1 MKCYRYQVS
10 FNNCKPKKT
19 GFICVIGREKFAF
32 SIDASHETDLYERL
46 PISDIRPNCD
56 TYFIDKE
63 YSDEYFK
70 FLEREPRYIK
80 SLSEKTGF
88 DHENLGYAPIAK
100 ISGFSMEYFSWA
112 IRNMFHA
119 DSVSLCVISHILSL
133 ALELKGM
140 LHGLKKKSVLAYN
153 GLEDAVGL
161 LEELTA
167 MNVERRVKKC
177 ISLFGSKQKTLL
189 RNTELSNENKR
200 MMLSLL
206 KLSNEEKR
214 NFIKRVT
221 PFSDT
226 EKIFS
231 EMSYVVADTIKWDKE
246 WVKEAVLRN
255 NKVKAEIV
263 FDEGDRLVVR
273 PMDFETMRFLS
284 KATPWCIGRDQD
296 TWDSYLL
303 GNPDTAKQYI
313 AFDFSLAQNDKMST
327 VGFTEMFG
335 SGITHMHNFKNE
347 TLVTTEI
354 SPDLLPDLI
363 TEKAVCDQADLVD
376 RLYPDIN
383 TVTPYGR
390 IKAFGLDAS
399 LVEMTGYGPKQWDKN
414 TVLRFLNGALNDR
427 YSIIG
432 EDDDTIAL
440 MFPNRKALVAL
451 GGSRNFSMLNEC
463 EIGPD
468 EIVVYM
474 DFTKDIIDARRYL
487 VCPVDALCKRGASKY
502 ANMTPYPLTMRRILS
517 RYYGT
522 EAFYEAHSAADEY
535 ADLMRS
541 LFVDEAAKV
550 LSSEWLKTE
559 LLYNAE
565 ETRFRLHAAWDDYY
579 LLMTSIPCE
588 HIMGCGCDI
597 RYLFNKEI
605 ATEFVARYKSI
616 FENTNN
622 PKITREDNM
631 AKIEHTLRYIIYVFD
646 IKDEI
651 YQRCPRCLTGRG
663 AEFLKAI
670 GLDPYMFKKDNN
682 RGYMGL
688 NKVTSLNLDFI

>member
-1 MKCYRYQVS
+1 MKCYRVPYGYTPS
-10 FNNCKPKKT
+10 NP
-19 GFICVIGREKFAF
+19 GFICAITKEGSVF
-32 SIDASHETDLYERL
+32 SVNTDPDERSL
-46 PISDIRPNCD
+46 EIKPYYDCD
-56 TYFIDKE
+56 LMYFIDRE
-63 YSDEYFK
+63 YAAEYRK

-80 SLSEKTGF
+80 SLSEKAGF
-88 DHENLGYAPIAK
+88 QCENLGYAPIAK

-112 IRNMFHA
+112 IRNMSHT
-119 DSVSLCVISHILSL
+119 DSVSLGVIDHILKL
-133 ALELKGM
+133 AFDLKGM

-161 LEELTA
+161 LDELTA
-167 MNVERRVKKC
+167 ISIERRVKKC
-177 ISLFGSKQKTLL
+177 ISLFGTKQKTTL
-189 RNTELSNENKR
+189 RNTKLSNENKR

-246 WVKEAVLRN
+246 WVKMAILRN
-255 NKVKAEIV
+255 NKAKAEIV

-284 KATPWCIGRDQD
+284 KATSWCIGRDED
-296 TWDSYLL
+296 AWNSYLL
-303 GNPDTAKQYI
+303 GNPDTARQYV
-313 AFDFSLAQNDKMST
+313 AFDFSLPQDDKMST

-347 TLVTTEI
+347 TLVVTETP
-354 SPDLLPDLI
+354 PDLLPDLI
-363 TEKAVCDQADLVD
+363 TEKAICDQTGLVD

-383 TVTPYGR
+383 TITPYGR
-390 IKAFGLDAS
+390 VKAFGLDAS

-414 TVLRFLNGALNDR
+414 TVLRFLDDAVNDR

-451 GGSRNFSMLNEC
+451 GGSRYFSMLNEC
-463 EIGPD
+463 EIGSD

-474 DFTKDIIDARRYL
+474 DFTKDILDARRYL

-502 ANMTPYPLTMRRILS
+502 ANMTTYPLTMRRILS

-522 EAFYEAHSAADEY
+522 EAFDEAPSAADEY
-535 ADLMRS
+535 ASLMLS

-550 LSSEWLKTE
+550 LSSERLKTE
-559 LLYNAE
+559 LLYNAK
-565 ETRFRLHAAWDDYY
+565 ETRFRIHSAWDDYY

-588 HIMGCGCDI
+588 HIMECGCDI
-597 RYLFNKEI
+597 RYLFDKEI
-605 ATEFVARYKSI
+605 ALEFVARYKSI
-616 FENTNN
+616 FENDNSL
-622 PKITREDNM
+622 KITREDNM
-631 AKIEHTLRYIIYVFD
+631 EKIEQTLRYIIGVFN

-651 YQRCPRCLTGRG
+651 YLRCPRCLTGRG
-663 AEFLKAI
+663 AEFLMAI
-670 GLDPYMFKKDNN
+670 GLDPYMFKKDNG
-682 RGYMGL
+682 RAYMGL
-688 NKVTSLNLDFI
+688 NKVTNNLDFI

>member
-1 MKCYRYQVS
+1 MKCHRIPYGYIPR
-10 FNNCKPKKT
+10 NP
-19 GFICVIGREKFAF
+19 GFICVITKKGSAF
-32 SIDASHETDLYERL
+32 SENTVQNEQYSEIEPYYDSDLM
-46 PISDIRPNCD
+46 
-56 TYFIDKE
+56 YFIDRE
-63 YSDEYFK
+63 YADEYRK

-80 SLSEKTGF
+80 SLAEKTGF
-88 DHENLGYAPIAK
+88 QCENLGYAPVAK

-112 IRNMFHA
+112 IRNMSHT
-119 DSVSLCVISHILSL
+119 DRVSLCVIGHILRL
-133 ALELKGM
+133 ALDLKGM

-167 MNVERRVKKC
+167 MNAERRVKKC
-177 ISLFGSKQKTLL
+177 ISLFGAKQKTLL
-189 RNTELSNENKR
+189 RNMELSDENKR
-200 MMLSLL
+200 MMLSLF

-246 WVKEAVLRN
+246 WVKTVILRN

-263 FDEGDRLVVR
+263 FDKGDRLVVR

-296 TWDSYLL
+296 AWDSYLL
-303 GNPDTAKQYI
+303 GNPDTARQYV
-313 AFDFSLAQNDKMST
+313 AFDFSLPQNDRMST

-335 SGITHMHNFKNE
+335 SGITHMHDFKNE
-347 TLVTTEI
+347 TLVTTETP
-354 SPDLLPDLI
+354 SDLLPDLI
-363 TEKAVCDQADLVD
+363 AEKSICDTSCPVGN
-376 RLYPDIN
+376 LYPGIN
-383 TVTPYGR
+383 TITPYGR
-390 IKAFGLDAS
+390 VKAFGLDAS

-414 TVLRFLNGALNDR
+414 TVLRFLDDAVNDR

-440 MFPNRKALVAL
+440 MFPNRKVLVAL
-451 GGSRNFSMLNEC
+451 GGARHFSMLNEC
-463 EIGPD
+463 EIGSD

-487 VCPVDALCKRGASKY
+487 VCSVDALCNRGASKY
-502 ANMTPYPLTMRRILS
+502 ANTTAYPLTMRRILS
-517 RYYGT
+517 RYYGA
-522 EAFYEAHSAADEY
+522 EAFDEAPSAADEY
-535 ADLMRS
+535 ANLMRS

-550 LSSEWLKTE
+550 LSSERLKTE
-559 LLYNAE
+559 LFYNKK
-565 ETRFRLHAAWDDYY
+565 ETMFRIHAAWDDYY

-597 RYLFNKEI
+597 RYLFNEEI
-605 ATEFVARYKSI
+605 AIEFVSRYKSI
-616 FENTNN
+616 FENDNSL
-622 PKITREDNM
+622 KITREDNM
-631 AKIEHTLRYIIYVFD
+631 VKIEQTLRYIIDVFN
-646 IKDEI
+646 IKNEI
-651 YQRCPRCLTGRG
+651 YQRQPTRLLTGRG
-663 AEFLKAI
+663 AKFLEAI
-670 GLDPYMFKKDNN
+670 GLDPYMFKKPNS

-688 NKVTSLNLDFI
+688 NKVTNLNLDFI

>member
-1 MKCYRYQVS
+1 
-10 FNNCKPKKT
+10 
-19 GFICVIGREKFAF
+19 
-32 SIDASHETDLYERL
+32 
-46 PISDIRPNCD
+46 
-56 TYFIDKE
+56 
-63 YSDEYFK
+63 
-70 FLEREPRYIK
+70 
-80 SLSEKTGF
+80 
-88 DHENLGYAPIAK
+88 
-100 ISGFSMEYFSWA
+100 
-112 IRNMFHA
+112 
-119 DSVSLCVISHILSL
+119 
-133 ALELKGM
+133 M

-167 MNVERRVKKC
+167 MSIERRVKKC
-177 ISLFGSKQKTLL
+177 ISLFGAKQKTML
-189 RNTELSNENKR
+189 RNTNLSSENKR

-214 NFIKRVT
+214 NFVKRVT

-231 EMSYVVADTIKWDKE
+231 EMSYVVADTIKWNKE
-246 WVKEAVLRN
+246 WVKTLILRN
-255 NKVKAEIV
+255 DKVKAEIV

-296 TWDSYLL
+296 AWDSYLL
-303 GNPDTAKQYI
+303 GNPDTARQYI
-313 AFDFSLAQNDKMST
+313 AFNFSLHQTDRMST

-335 SGITHMHNFKNE
+335 SGITHMHDCKNGTLMAAE
-347 TLVTTEI
+347 T

-363 TEKAVCDQADLVD
+363 AKKAICDQTGLLD
-376 RLYPDIN
+376 RLCPSIN
-383 TVTPYGR
+383 TITPYGMV
-390 IKAFGLDAS
+390 KSFGLDAS

-414 TVLRFLNGALNDR
+414 TVLRFLDDAVSDR

-451 GGSRNFSMLNEC
+451 GGSRHFSMLNEC
-463 EIGPD
+463 EIGSG

-474 DFTKDIIDARRYL
+474 DFTKDITDARRYL
-487 VCPVDALCKRGASKY
+487 VCPVDSLCKRGNTKY
-502 ANMTPYPLTMRRILS
+502 ANMTVYPLTMRRILS

-522 EAFYEAHSAADEY
+522 EAFGEAHSAADEY
-535 ADLMRS
+535 AGLMSS

-550 LSSEWLKTE
+550 LSSERLKTE
-559 LLYNAE
+559 LIYN
-565 ETRFRLHAAWDDYY
+565 TKDTMFRIHASWDDYY

-605 ATEFVARYKSI
+605 AIEFVTRYKNI
-616 FENTNN
+616 FENDRSLE
-622 PKITREDNM
+622 ITREDNM
-631 AKIEHTLRYIIYVFD
+631 GKIEQTLRYIIDVFN
-646 IKDEI
+646 IKNEI
-651 YQRCPRCLTGRG
+651 YQRQPTCLFTGRG

-670 GLDPYMFKKDNN
+670 GLDPYMFKKTN
-682 RGYMGL
+682 RANMGL
-688 NKVTSLNLDFI
+688 GKVTSLTLDFI

>member
-1 MKCYRYQVS
+1 MKCYRVPYGYTPS
-10 FNNCKPKKT
+10 NP
-19 GFICVIGREKFAF
+19 GFICAIAKEGSAF
-32 SIDASHETDLYERL
+32 SVNTDPNERSL
-46 PISDIRPNCD
+46 GINPYYHDCD
-56 TYFIDKE
+56 LMYFIDRE
-63 YSDEYFK
+63 YAAEYRK

-80 SLSEKTGF
+80 SLSEKTEF
-88 DHENLGYAPIAK
+88 QCENLGYAPIAK

-112 IRNMFHA
+112 IRNMSHT
-119 DSVSLCVISHILSL
+119 DHVSLCVIDHILRL
-133 ALELKGM
+133 AFDLKGM

-161 LEELTA
+161 LDELTA
-167 MNVERRVKKC
+167 ISIERRLKKC
-177 ISLFGSKQKTLL
+177 ISLFGARQKTML
-189 RNTELSNENKR
+189 RNTKLSDENKR

-246 WVKEAVLRN
+246 WVKTAILCN
-255 NKVKAEIV
+255 NKTKAEIV

-284 KATPWCIGRDQD
+284 KATPWCIGRDED
-296 TWDSYLL
+296 AWDSYLL
-303 GNPDTAKQYI
+303 GNPDTARQYV
-313 AFDFSLAQNDKMST
+313 AFDFSLPQNDKMST

-335 SGITHMHNFKNE
+335 SGITHMHNFNNE
-347 TLVTTEI
+347 TLVTTYT

-363 TEKAVCDQADLVD
+363 AEKAICDKTGLIE
-376 RLYPDIN
+376 RICPDIN
-383 TVTPYGR
+383 TITPYGR
-390 IKAFGLDAS
+390 VKAFGLDAS

-414 TVLRFLNGALNDR
+414 TVLRFLDDAVNDR

-451 GGSRNFSMLNEC
+451 GGSRHYSMLNEC
-463 EIGPD
+463 EIGSD

-474 DFTKDIIDARRYL
+474 DFTKDILDARRYL
-487 VCPVDALCKRGASKY
+487 VCHVGALCKRGASKY
-502 ANMTPYPLTMRRILS
+502 ANMTSYPLTMRRILS

-522 EAFYEAHSAADEY
+522 EAFYEAPSAADEY
-535 ADLMRS
+535 FSLMQS

-559 LLYNAE
+559 LIYKKK
-565 ETRFRLHAAWDDYY
+565 ETRFRIHAAWDDYY

-597 RYLFNKEI
+597 RYLFDKEI
-605 ATEFVARYKSI
+605 AIEFVVRYKSI
-616 FENTNN
+616 FENDYS

-631 AKIEHTLRYIIYVFD
+631 VKIEQTLRYIIDVFN

-651 YQRCPRCLTGRG
+651 YHRCPRCLTGRG
-663 AEFLKAI
+663 AEFLMAI
-670 GLDPYMFKKDNN
+670 GLDPYMFRKPND

-688 NKVTSLNLDFI
+688 NKVTNLNLDFI

>member
-1 MKCYRYQVS
+1 MKCYRILYGY
-10 FNNCKPKKT
+10 KPSNP
-19 GFICVIGREKFAF
+19 GFICIITKEGSAF
-32 SIDASHETDLYERL
+32 SFDTDPNEENSKIIPHY
-46 PISDIRPNCD
+46 NCD
-56 TYFIDKE
+56 LMYFIDRE
-63 YSDEYFK
+63 YAEEYCK

-80 SLSEKTGF
+80 SLAEKTGF
-88 DHENLGYAPIAK
+88 QRENYGYAPIAK

-112 IRNMFHA
+112 IRNMSHT
-119 DSVSLCVISHILSL
+119 DSVSLCVIDHILRL
-133 ALELKGM
+133 AFDMKGM

-153 GLEDAVGL
+153 GLEDAAGL
-161 LEELTA
+161 LDELTA
-167 MNVERRVKKC
+167 MSIERRVKKC
-177 ISLFGSKQKTLL
+177 ISLFGAKQKTML
-189 RNTELSNENKR
+189 RNTKLSKENKR
-200 MMLSLL
+200 MMMSLL

-246 WVKEAVLRN
+246 WVKTVLLRN

-284 KATPWCIGRDQD
+284 KGTPWCIGRDKKA
-296 TWDSYLL
+296 WDSYLL
-303 GNPDTAKQYI
+303 DNHDTARQYV
-313 AFDFSLAQNDKMST
+313 AFDFSLPHDDRMST

-335 SGITHMHNFKNE
+335 SGITHMHNFKND
-347 TLVTTEI
+347 TLMTAEA
-354 SPDLLPDLI
+354 SPDLLPDLFTKKSI
-363 TEKAVCDQADLVD
+363 CDQQGLFA
-376 RLYPDIN
+376 RLFPYTN

-390 IKAFGLDAS
+390 VKAFGLDAS

-414 TVLRFLNGALNDR
+414 TVLRFLDDAVSDR

-451 GGSRNFSMLNEC
+451 GGARNHSMLNEC
-463 EIGPD
+463 EIGSD

-474 DFTKDIIDARRYL
+474 DFTKDITDARRYL
-487 VCPVDALCKRGASKY
+487 VCSVTALCDIGGPKY
-502 ANMTPYPLTMRRILS
+502 ANMTTYPLTMRRILS

-535 ADLMRS
+535 ANLMLS

-550 LSSEWLKTE
+550 LSSDRLKTE
-559 LLYNAE
+559 LIYNMK
-565 ETRFRLHAAWDDYY
+565 ETRFRIHAAWDDYS
-579 LLMTSIPCE
+579 LLLTSIPCE
-588 HIMGCGCDI
+588 HIMGCGCDV
-597 RYLFNKEI
+597 RYLFNEDI
-605 ATEFVARYKSI
+605 AIDFVARYKSI
-616 FENTNN
+616 FENDNGL
-622 PKITREDNM
+622 KITREDNM
-631 AKIEHTLRYIIYVFD
+631 AKIEQTLRYIIDVFN
-646 IKDEI
+646 IKNEI
-651 YQRCPRCLTGRG
+651 YRRHTTRLFTGRG

-670 GLDPYMFKKDNN
+670 GLDPHMFKEPNG
-682 RGYMGL
+682 RAYMGL
-688 NKVTSLNLDFI
+688 NKVTSLNFDFI

>member
-46 PISDIRPNCD
+46 PISNIRPNCD

-119 DSVSLCVISHILSL
+119 DSVSLCVIDHILRL
-133 ALELKGM
+133 AFDLKGM

-221 PFSDT
+221 PFNDA

-246 WVKEAVLRN
+246 WVKTVILRG
-255 NKVKAEIV
+255 NKAKAEIM
-263 FDEGDRLVVR
+263 FDKGDRLVVR
-273 PMDFETMRFLS
+273 PTDFESMRFLS
-284 KATPWCIGRDQD
+284 KATPWCIGRGKDA
-296 TWDSYLL
+296 WDSYHLD
-303 GNPDTAKQYI
+303 NPDIARQYI
-313 AFDFSLAQNDKMST
+313 AFDFSLPQKDRMSA

-335 SGITHMHNFKNE
+335 SGITHMHDFSNDTLMATEEQGWLGLPESIAEKSIYGQLDE
-347 TLVTTEI
+347 T
-354 SPDLLPDLI
+354 DG
-363 TEKAVCDQADLVD
+363 
-376 RLYPDIN
+376 LYPNSN
-383 TVTPYGR
+383 TITPYDR
-390 IKAFGLDAS
+390 VKDFGLDAT
-399 LVEMTGYGPKQWDKN
+399 LIEMTGYGPNQWDKS
-414 TVLRFLNGALNDR
+414 TVLRFLDDAVNDR
-427 YSIIG
+427 YSVIG

-440 MFPNRKALVAL
+440 MFPNRKVIMAL
-451 GGSRNFSMLNEC
+451 GGSRFFSMLNEC
-463 EIGPD
+463 EIGPE

-474 DFTKDIIDARRYL
+474 DFTKDILDPRRYL
-487 VCPVDALCKRGASKY
+487 VCPVHLLCGRGASKY
-502 ANMTPYPLTMRRILS
+502 ANMSAYPSTMRRVLS

-522 EAFYEAHSAADEY
+522 EPIDEGVSPAEEY
-535 ADLMRS
+535 YDLMVS
-541 LFVDEAAKV
+541 LFVDEAEKV
-550 LSSEWLKTE
+550 LSSDRLKTE
-559 LLYNAE
+559 LLYDTKK
-565 ETRFRLHAAWDDYY
+565 TRYRLHAAWDDYMM
-579 LLMTSIPCE
+579 LTTSIPCE
-588 HIMGCGCDI
+588 HIMRCGCDI
-597 RYLFNKEI
+597 RYLFNEEI
-605 ATEFVARYKSI
+605 AIEFVVRYMCI
-616 FENTNN
+616 LDGADWR
-622 PKITREDNM
+622 KITREDNLR
-631 AKIEHTLRYIIYVFD
+631 KIEQTLGYIIDVFN
-646 IKDEI
+646 IKNEI
-651 YQRCPRCLTGRG
+651 YHRSQMKLTGRG
-663 AEFLKAI
+663 AEFLKAV
-670 GLDPYMFKKDNN
+670 GLDPNMFKGNGQKLKMLTNEITN
-682 RGYMGL
+682 I
-688 NKVTSLNLDFI
+688 DFI

>member
-1 MKCYRYQVS
+1 MKCYRIPCGY
-10 FNNCKPKKT
+10 KPGSP
-19 GFICVIGREKFAF
+19 GFICVITKEGPAF
-32 SIDASHETDLYERL
+32 SFNTDPNKQTIELDVIPHY
-46 PISDIRPNCD
+46 NCD
-56 TYFIDKE
+56 MMYFIDREYAAE
-63 YSDEYFK
+63 YSK

-80 SLSEKTGF
+80 SLAEKTGF
-88 DHENLGYAPIAK
+88 QCENFGYAPIAK

-112 IRNMFHA
+112 IRNMSHT
-119 DSVSLCVISHILSL
+119 DSVSLSIIGHILRL
-133 ALELKGM
+133 AFDLKGM

-167 MNVERRVKKC
+167 IGMERRVKKC
-177 ISLFGSKQKTLL
+177 ISLFGTKQKTML
-189 RNTELSNENKR
+189 RNMKLSSENKR

-226 EKIFS
+226 GKIFS

-246 WVKEAVLRN
+246 WVKTVILRN
-255 NKVKAEIV
+255 NKVNAEIV
-263 FDEGDRLVVR
+263 FDKGDRLVVR

-284 KATPWCIGRDQD
+284 KATPWCIGRDHGA
-296 TWDSYLL
+296 WDSYLL
-303 GNPDTAKQYI
+303 GNPDTARQYI
-313 AFDFSLAQNDKMST
+313 AFDFSLPQTDRMST

-335 SGITHMHNFKNE
+335 SGITHMHDFKNDTLMATE
-347 TLVTTEI
+347 T

-363 TEKAVCDQADLVD
+363 TKKAICDKSSLVD
-376 RLYPDIN
+376 RLYPAIN
-383 TVTPYGR
+383 TITPYEMV
-390 IKAFGLDAS
+390 KAFGLDAS

-414 TVLRFLNGALNDR
+414 TVLRFLDDAVSDR

-463 EIGPD
+463 EIGSD

-487 VCPVDALCKRGASKY
+487 VCSVDALCKRGNTKY
-502 ANMTPYPLTMRRILS
+502 ANMTVYPLTMRRILS

-522 EAFYEAHSAADEY
+522 EALDEAPSAADEY
-535 ADLMRS
+535 ASLMQS
-541 LFVDEAAKV
+541 MFFDEAAKV
-550 LSSEWLKTE
+550 LSSERLKTE
-559 LLYNAE
+559 LFYNMKD
-565 ETRFRLHAAWDDYY
+565 TRLRIHAAWDDYY

-597 RYLFNKEI
+597 GYLFNEDI
-605 ATEFVARYKSI
+605 AIDFVAKYKNV
-616 FENTNN
+616 FEYNDGL
-622 PKITREDNM
+622 KITREDNM
-631 AKIEHTLRYIIYVFD
+631 AKIEQTLRYIIAVFH
-646 IKDEI
+646 IKNEI
-651 YQRCPRCLTGRG
+651 YRRYSTSLLTGRG

-670 GLDPYMFKKDNN
+670 GLDPYMFKKTN
-682 RGYMGL
+682 RANMGL
-688 NKVTSLNLDFI
+688 GKVTSLALDFI

>member
-1 MKCYRYQVS
+1 M
-10 FNNCKPKKT
+10 
-19 GFICVIGREKFAF
+19 
-32 SIDASHETDLYERL
+32 
-46 PISDIRPNCD
+46 
-56 TYFIDKE
+56 
-63 YSDEYFK
+63 
-70 FLEREPRYIK
+70 
-80 SLSEKTGF
+80 
-88 DHENLGYAPIAK
+88 
-100 ISGFSMEYFSWA
+100 
-112 IRNMFHA
+112 
-119 DSVSLCVISHILSL
+119 
-133 ALELKGM
+133 
-140 LHGLKKKSVLAYN
+140 
-153 GLEDAVGL
+153 
-161 LEELTA
+161 
-167 MNVERRVKKC
+167 
-177 ISLFGSKQKTLL
+177 
-189 RNTELSNENKR
+189 
-200 MMLSLL
+200 
-206 KLSNEEKR
+206 
-214 NFIKRVT
+214 
-221 PFSDT
+221 
-226 EKIFS
+226 
-231 EMSYVVADTIKWDKE
+231 WDKE
-246 WVKEAVLRN
+246 WVKTAVLRG

-296 TWDSYLL
+296 AWDSYLL
-303 GNPDTAKQYI
+303 DNPDTAKQYI
-313 AFDFSLAQNDKMST
+313 AFDFSLPQNVRMST

-354 SPDLLPDLI
+354 SPDLLPDPI
-363 TEKAVCDQADLVD
+363 AEKAICDASCLVGN
-376 RLYPDIN
+376 LYPDIN

-451 GGSRNFSMLNEC
+451 GGSRHFSMLNEC
-463 EIGPD
+463 EIGSD

-474 DFTKDIIDARRYL
+474 DFTKDITDARRYL
-487 VCPVDALCKRGASKY
+487 VCAVDALCNRGASKY
-502 ANMTPYPLTMRRILS
+502 ANLTTYPLTMRRILS

-535 ADLMRS
+535 ANLMLS

-559 LLYNAE
+559 LLCNGK
-565 ETRFRLHAAWDDYY
+565 ETRFRIHSAWDDYY
-579 LLMTSIPCE
+579 LLLTSIPCE

-597 RYLFNKEI
+597 RYLFDKEI
-605 ATEFVARYKSI
+605 AIEFVARYKSI
-616 FENTNN
+616 FENSDDL
-622 PKITREDNM
+622 KITREDNM
-631 AKIEHTLRYIIYVFD
+631 EKIEQTLRYIIGAFD
-646 IKDEI
+646 IKYEI

-663 AEFLKAI
+663 AKFLEAI
-670 GLDPYMFKKDNN
+670 GLDPYMFRKPNG

-688 NKVTSLNLDFI
+688 NKFTNLNLDFI

>member
-1 MKCYRYQVS
+1 M
-10 FNNCKPKKT
+10 
-19 GFICVIGREKFAF
+19 
-32 SIDASHETDLYERL
+32 
-46 PISDIRPNCD
+46 
-56 TYFIDKE
+56 YFIDRE
-63 YSDEYFK
+63 YAAEYRK

-80 SLSEKTGF
+80 SLAEKTGF
-88 DHENLGYAPIAK
+88 QCENLGYAPVAK

-112 IRNMFHA
+112 IRNMSHT
-119 DSVSLCVISHILSL
+119 DRVSLCVIDHILRL
-133 ALELKGM
+133 ALDLKGM

-161 LEELTA
+161 LEELTT
-167 MNVERRVKKC
+167 MNTERRVKKC
-177 ISLFGSKQKTLL
+177 ISLFGAKQKTLL
-189 RNTELSNENKR
+189 RNMELSHENKR

-246 WVKEAVLRN
+246 WVKTVILRN

-263 FDEGDRLVVR
+263 FDKGDRLVVR

-296 TWDSYLL
+296 AWDSYLL
-303 GNPDTAKQYI
+303 GNPDAARQYI
-313 AFDFSLAQNDKMST
+313 AFDFSLPQDDRMST

-347 TLVTTEI
+347 TLVTAETP
-354 SPDLLPDLI
+354 PDLFPDLI
-363 TEKAVCDQADLVD
+363 TEKAICDTSSLVD
-376 RLYPDIN
+376 NLYPDIN

-390 IKAFGLDAS
+390 VKAFGLDTS

-414 TVLRFLNGALNDR
+414 TVLRFLDDAVNDR

-440 MFPNRKALVAL
+440 MFPNRKVLVAL
-451 GGSRNFSMLNEC
+451 GGSRHFSMLNEC
-463 EIGPD
+463 EMGSD

-502 ANMTPYPLTMRRILS
+502 ANMTRYPLTMRRILS

-559 LLYNAE
+559 LLYNRK
-565 ETRFRLHAAWDDYY
+565 ETMFRIYAAWEDYY

-597 RYLFNKEI
+597 RYLFNEELAI
-605 ATEFVARYKSI
+605 DFVARYKNI
-616 FENTNN
+616 FENSDRL
-622 PKITREDNM
+622 KITREDNM
-631 AKIEHTLRYIIYVFD
+631 EKIEHTLRYIIYVFN
-646 IKDEI
+646 IENEI
-651 YQRCPRCLTGRG
+651 YHRYSTCLLTGRG
-663 AEFLKAI
+663 AKFLKAI
-670 GLDPYMFKKDNN
+670 GLDPHMFRKTNDMTNT
-682 RGYMGL
+682 GL
-688 NKVTSLNLDFI
+688 EKFTNLNLDFI